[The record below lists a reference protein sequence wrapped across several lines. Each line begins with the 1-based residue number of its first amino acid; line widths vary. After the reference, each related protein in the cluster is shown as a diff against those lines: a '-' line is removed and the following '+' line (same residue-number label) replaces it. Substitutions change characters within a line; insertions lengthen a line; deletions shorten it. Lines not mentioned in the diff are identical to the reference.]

1 MLKQN
6 VLMMMMQMIQS
17 ADTAA
22 VTGVDQFSIEIIKY
36 VERPMASLMDLSFQ
50 KKKNLLTSFD
60 LNR

>member
-6 VLMMMMQMIQS
+6 VLMMMIQS

-50 KKKNLLTSFD
+50 KKKKESIDFIWP
-60 LNR
+60 